1 MTARCCTLGLG
12 SSALNA
18 GLHLAALPYSR
29 EAEDTALWGQRDG
42 MEVAEVTQP
51 SSPMVASPSP
61 FFKPKIC

>member
-1 MTARCCTLGLG
+1 MTAHCCTLGLG

-42 MEVAEVTQP
+42 MEVAEVTQQIGRAH
-51 SSPMVASPSP
+51 V
-61 FFKPKIC
+61 